1 MGILKCAQLG
11 MDVLYLLYVKIFISL
26 NGYSICILAGVY
38 VLYVCICLC
47 VHLHLQADKKVHTE
61 NMDPL

>member
-1 MGILKCAQLG
+1 MGILNCAQLG

-38 VLYVCICLC
+38 ACIWLC
-47 VHLHLQADKKVHTE
+47 VHLHL
-61 NMDPL
+61 